1 MRGIDT
7 NVLVRFLTQ
16 DDRRQVD
23 RVDSL
28 LAELE
33 EAGETAYVSTI
44 VLCELAWVLRS
55 LYGLRRKEIRAT
67 LEMLLQTAQL
77 QVEDR
82 AVVNRALTLYGA
94 GAGDFSDYV
103 IGLRNRIAGCRDTV
117 TFDQSLTEKD
127 LFTPL

>member
-1 MRGIDT
+1 MRGVDT

-23 RVDSL
+23 RVDL
-28 LAELE
+28 FFAELE
-33 EAGETAYVSTI
+33 EAGETAYVSTV

-103 IGLRNRIAGCRDTV
+103 IGLRNRTAECRDTV
-117 TFDQSLTEKD
+117 TFDRSLAEKD
-127 LFTPL
+127 LFTSL

>member
-1 MRGIDT
+1 MRGVDT

-23 RVDSL
+23 RVDSFF
-28 LAELE
+28 AALE
-33 EAGETAYVSTI
+33 EAGETAYVSTV

-77 QVEDR
+77 QPRTRPSKR
-82 AVVNRALTLYGA
+82 AWRRSPESSSRREPRSTREPESLEPSNL
-94 GAGDFSDYV
+94 GDEGL
-103 IGLRNRIAGCRDTV
+103 IG
-117 TFDQSLTEKD
+117 TFKPVPET
-127 LFTPL
+127 

>member
-1 MRGIDT
+1 MRGVDT

-28 LAELE
+28 FTELE
-33 EAGETAYVSTI
+33 EAGEPAYVSTV

-55 LYGLRRKEIRAT
+55 LYGLRRKEIHAT
-67 LEMLLQTAQL
+67 LEMLLEATHL
-77 QVEDR
+77 QIEDR
-82 AVVNRALTLYGA
+82 AVINRALTLYGA

-103 IGLRNRIAGCRDTV
+103 IGLRNRTAGCRDTV